1 MKNDNASK
9 VAIAHRIGRSSVA
22 SMASLSGISSSAVM
36 MGPPPPPPP
45 LSSSSAAAVA
55 SGASSSNQYLTAMPT
70 PSIYSSSSGPGS
82 LNESAL
88 VEPLDYEEF
97 VTQQQRLIRGQVS
110 AGNNNILVDFP
121 PDDIE
126 VNVVPRKIRT
136 LGHVLPEEPMDQ
148 LDAIVQNCVNTYTSD
163 WVVVR
168 RRYHHHSSSIR
179 PIDDLDECLKEPLPH
194 QEFEAD
200 ETLDNSPDFEVS
212 FLKLFKRKID

>member
-1 MKNDNASK
+1 
-9 VAIAHRIGRSSVA
+9 
-22 SMASLSGISSSAVM
+22 
-36 MGPPPPPPP
+36 
-45 LSSSSAAAVA
+45 
-55 SGASSSNQYLTAMPT
+55 MPT

-97 VTQQQRLIRGQVS
+97 VTQQQRLMRQGVAGGAQVS
-110 AGNNNILVDFP
+110 GNVANKFDNIMVDFP
-121 PDDIE
+121 PDDID

-194 QEFEAD
+194 QEFEVD
-200 ETLDNSPDFEVS
+200 DTPDNSPDFEQVLVARNS
-212 FLKLFKRKID
+212 NHFDTNVEKRFRYIEVKASKGFGISRW